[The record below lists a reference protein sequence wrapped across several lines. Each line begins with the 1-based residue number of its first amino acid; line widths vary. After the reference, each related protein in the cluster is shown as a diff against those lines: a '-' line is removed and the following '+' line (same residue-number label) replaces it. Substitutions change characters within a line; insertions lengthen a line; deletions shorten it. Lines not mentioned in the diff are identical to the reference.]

1 MVLQYTTS
9 QRVLGAR
16 LGVSEMQNCTGH
28 MFLLVRE
35 KFVAAM
41 SWCVLFRCVQY
52 MYRGTSLISSYERGK
67 RAGGGFLRARYPWRA
82 VIAVFRPGP
91 RNASGCLES

>member
-1 MVLQYTTS
+1 
-9 QRVLGAR
+9 
-16 LGVSEMQNCTGH
+16 MQNCTGH

-52 MYRGTSLISSYERGK
+52 MYRGTSLIRILMSEARERGAVSYERGT
-67 RAGGGFLRARYPWRA
+67 
-82 VIAVFRPGP
+82 PGE
-91 RNASGCLES
+91 R